1 MVQSQADLESVTTDL
16 TAKAFAAF
24 AEEISTT
31 FDTAV
36 SVEQLD
42 IADGTTN
49 ELKKT
54 YKKLAVVCS
63 VEAEGAV
70 NGQFHVVFGTEGL
83 FTLAGTFAM
92 QPEEI
97 IKQNRKTG
105 TDADANE
112 IANAVAEAGNL
123 MVGAWDKV
131 FREEMPGH
139 KHFVSSGTFM
149 GNPWTKSE
157 EKIAL
162 AADTELAI
170 VTFEM
175 TIDPLPA
182 FKCAVIYPKSL
193 FVPSQEAGSDAEAA
207 EEETPLEQAPA
218 DQAPAEPPAEE
229 PATEPAAEKATA
241 EASAAE
247 ATTEESPDQAPTAQ
261 ASQEDS
267 AAEAATAEP
276 IAEDKAAAKETSE
289 EQAASQEAPD
299 EEDQT
304 DQPAAEDS
312 ADQEPPTEPAADQE
326 PPTEP
331 ATEEV
336 AKEEPSGAESGAE
349 QAETQDEQKEAA
361 EEPEQAQTGPVTDAI
376 AKMKE
381 SPAVL
386 PGQFADCAAILTGLA
401 AKDVMTTNVVWAG
414 PDETVEQLTAKMQQH
429 DTAYL
434 LIGQKEQLQGIV
446 SKSDIRGAQS
456 PYLRSMFAK
465 WRTPMDIATLQI
477 KAQWVMSRPVRTV
490 RPDAT
495 LAQVMQAMT
504 EHGGRCMPVTDETG
518 KVQGIVTVFDI
529 FSALLVSGQGVSTAG
544 KTAQTPPVA

>member
-1 MVQSQADLESVTTDL
+1 
-16 TAKAFAAF
+16 
-24 AEEISTT
+24 
-31 FDTAV
+31 
-36 SVEQLD
+36 
-42 IADGTTN
+42 
-49 ELKKT
+49 
-54 YKKLAVVCS
+54 
-63 VEAEGAV
+63 
-70 NGQFHVVFGTEGL
+70 
-83 FTLAGTFAM
+83 
-92 QPEEI
+92 
-97 IKQNRKTG
+97 
-105 TDADANE
+105 
-112 IANAVAEAGNL
+112 
-123 MVGAWDKV
+123 
-131 FREEMPGH
+131 MPGH
-139 KHFVSSGTFM
+139 KHLVPGGTFM

-157 EKIAL
+157 EKIGL

-193 FVPSQEAGSDAEAA
+193 FAPSQEAGSDAE
-207 EEETPLEQAPA
+207 
-218 DQAPAEPPAEE
+218 
-229 PATEPAAEKATA
+229 
-241 EASAAE
+241 
-247 ATTEESPDQAPTAQ
+247 
-261 ASQEDS
+261 
-267 AAEAATAEP
+267 
-276 IAEDKAAAKETSE
+276 AAAKETSE

-299 EEDQT
+299 EEEQT
-304 DQPAAEDS
+304 DQPAAEGS
-312 ADQEPPTEPAADQE
+312 ADKEPATEPAAEKVTAEAATEEAAAPEAAAEEPDTEPAAEEE

-331 ATEEV
+331 ATEEA

-349 QAETQDEQKEAA
+349 QAQPEDEQKVAA
-361 EEPEQAQTGPVTDAI
+361 GEPEQAQTGPVTDAI

-386 PGQFADCAAILTGLA
+386 PGQFADCAAILTELA

-434 LIGQKEQLQGIV
+434 LIGEKEQLQGIV

-465 WRTPMDIATLQI
+465 WRTSMDIATLQI

-490 RPDAT
+490 RPDVT

-504 EHGGRCMPVTDETG
+504 EHGGRCMPVTDEAG

-529 FSALLVSGQGVSTAG
+529 FSALLVSGQGASTAG